1 MVNIQ
6 YILVSCMFLCKTSTT
21 GKMSFEE
28 YEKIVATN
36 PDVLSHLSLNISN
49 IISEYSTIQET
60 QSDATG

>member
-1 MVNIQ
+1 MYMYCVFMLD
-6 YILVSCMFLCKTSTT
+6 YV

-49 IISEYSTIQET
+49 IISEYSTVAEAQQGALSSRKEVT
-60 QSDATG
+60 